1 MKALLYALVLV
12 LPNMVSAA
20 PLPAVEKAKR
30 IVFLGDSITY
40 GGHYVACID
49 AWLTMKHP
57 GSERVVIKLGL
68 SSETV
73 SGLSEEGH
81 AGGRFP
87 RPNLHERLSRIL
99 AKTKPDLVLAC
110 YGMN

>member
-40 GGHYVACID
+40 GGP
-49 AWLTMKHP
+49 L
-57 GSERVVIKLGL
+57 R
-68 SSETV
+68 
-73 SGLSEEGH
+73 
-81 AGGRFP
+81 
-87 RPNLHERLSRIL
+87 
-99 AKTKPDLVLAC
+99 DL
-110 YGMN
+110 Y